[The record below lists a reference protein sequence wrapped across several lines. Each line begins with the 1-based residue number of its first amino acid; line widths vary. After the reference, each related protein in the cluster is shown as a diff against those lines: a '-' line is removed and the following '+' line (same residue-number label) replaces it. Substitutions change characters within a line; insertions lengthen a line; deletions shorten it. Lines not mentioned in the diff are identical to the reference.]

1 MEKKMVRKNPY
12 RIAITG
18 PESTGKS
25 ALCEQLALHFSEP
38 YVSEYSRSYLAE
50 TNGVYD
56 YNDILEISKGQ
67 YEKELSALKHANKFL
82 FCDTDFLV
90 SHIWAMVKYGKS
102 HQWVEMMLD
111 RHPYDFTLLCNIDI
125 PWEFDPLRENP
136 LNREYLFKVFYNE
149 LSVRNLPF
157 GVVNGTSNK
166 RLTNAIQLLHLNGFA
181 I

>member
-1 MEKKMVRKNPY
+1 MVRKNPL

-25 ALCEQLALHFSEP
+25 ALCKQLALYFNEP
-38 YVSEYSRSYLAE
+38 YVCEYSRIFLAGSGGKYSFE
-50 TNGVYD
+50 
-56 YNDILEISKGQ
+56 DILDIAQGQ
-67 YEKELSALKHANKFL
+67 YEREQTALMNADKFL

-102 HQWVEMMLD
+102 HKWIETMIEKC
-111 RHPYDFTLLCNIDI
+111 PYDFTLLCNIDI

-149 LSVRNLPF
+149 LSVRNFPF
-157 GVVNGTSNK
+157 AVVEGIDVE
-166 RLTNAIQLLHLNGFA
+166 RLLNAIQLLSVNGFNR
-181 I
+181 